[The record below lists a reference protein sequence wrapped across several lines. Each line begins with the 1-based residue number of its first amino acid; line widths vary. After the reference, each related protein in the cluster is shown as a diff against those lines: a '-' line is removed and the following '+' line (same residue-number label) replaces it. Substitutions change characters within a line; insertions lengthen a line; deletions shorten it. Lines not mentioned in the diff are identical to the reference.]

1 MRDEQKQENTG
12 TGAVQIHG
20 NYNTVTH
27 YANQH
32 DHYHQHQHQHQH
44 SHILTGPLYARG
56 PVVIHTLVQQQAPFA
71 LQAPLAPQARK
82 GPRTKTRTP
91 ITPAQKDLLE
101 LMRPLPKPVRNEVMA
116 WMRTEFGTALVMALQ
131 PRELHCAR
139 KHVLDVRRT
148 VGVRG

>member
-1 MRDEQKQENTG
+1 MRDEQQQENSGAG
-12 TGAVQIHG
+12 TVQING
-20 NYNTVTH
+20 NYNTVNHHTH
-27 YANQH
+27 QH
-32 DHYHQHQHQHQH
+32 DHYHQHQHQH

-82 GPRTKTRTP
+82 GQRTKTSAR

-101 LMRPLPKPVRNEVMA
+101 LMRPLPKPVRHEVMA
-116 WMRTEFGTALVMALQ
+116 WMRTEFGTALVMALE

-139 KHVLDVRRT
+139 KRVLDVRLAA
-148 VGVRG
+148 GVR

>member
-1 MRDEQKQENTG
+1 MRDEQQQQNSG
-12 TGAVQIHG
+12 AAAVQING
-20 NYNTVTH
+20 NHNAVNHHTH
-27 YANQH
+27 H
-32 DHYHQHQHQHQH
+32 HIH
-44 SHILTGPLYARG
+44 SHTGPLHAHG

-82 GPRTKTRTP
+82 GRRTKDGPR

-116 WMRTEFGTALVMALQ
+116 WMRVEFGTALVMALE

-139 KHVLDVRRT
+139 KRVLDVRRAA
-148 VGVRG
+148 GV